1 MNLRETVERQ
11 NKMRSDYGLYVV
23 AVICFIIAGI
33 FLTSAVPEYTLADTM
48 GAAAI
53 GIFLVLGILF
63 AVGGYALR
71 PKVSVPTPKAPLPS
85 RAEPSPPPS
94 PPPVEEKV
102 EEAPV
107 APPPPTEEQVP
118 SIPPTPPPAEEV
130 PTPPALEEPAKVEEE
145 KPAEKPVRKRRRK
158 KAA

>member
-1 MNLRETVERQ
+1 MNLRETVRRQ

-23 AVICFIIAGI
+23 AVICFIIAGV
-33 FLTSAVPEYTLADTM
+33 FLATEPGQTM
-48 GAAAI
+48 YQVAMGTFAI
-53 GIFLVLGILF
+53 LGILF
-63 AVGGYALR
+63 AAGGYALR
-71 PKVSVPTPKAPLPS
+71 PKVPTLTAPQPLPV
-85 RAEPSPPPS
+85 RPSPPPL

-107 APPPPTEEQVP
+107 APSPPT
-118 SIPPTPPPAEEV
+118 PTPPPAEEV
-130 PTPPALEEPAKVEEE
+130 PTLPTPALEEPAKVEEE